1 VKKKKQRAEEMEEV
15 AETVE
20 AVEEKVDEVLE
31 EADLASE
38 MEQAILAEK
47 ERYLRLAAEY
57 ENFRKRSQKE
67 REDLQAFIR
76 ADVAAKFLP
85 VYDNLERA
93 VLTETEDDAFF
104 KGVEMTMAQL
114 IEVFEALGI
123 SKIPAVGE
131 TFNPELHNAVLHI
144 EDEQYGESEIV
155 EQFLT
160 GFMLGDK
167 VMRHSVVKVAN

>member
-1 VKKKKQRAEEMEEV
+1 MKRKKLNAEEIEEV
-15 AETVE
+15 AEAIAEEV
-20 AVEEKVDEVLE
+20 VEESEHVT
-31 EADLASE
+31 EAEDAL
-38 MEQAILAEK
+38 IAEK
-47 ERYLRLAAEY
+47 DRYLRLAAEY

-67 REDLQAFIR
+67 REDLQTFIR

-93 VLTETEDDAFF
+93 VLTETEDEAFF

-114 IEVFEALGI
+114 IEVFESLGI

-131 TFNPELHNAVLHI
+131 TFNPEIHNAVLHI

-160 GFMLGDK
+160 GFMLGDR
-167 VMRHSVVKVAN
+167 VLRHSVVKVAN

>member
-1 VKKKKQRAEEMEEV
+1 MKKKKQKTDEIEEV
-15 AETVE
+15 
-20 AVEEKVDEVLE
+20 VEEIAEEVLE
-31 EADLASE
+31 ESEQTSELEQDLAT
-38 MEQAILAEK
+38 EK

-57 ENFRKRSQKE
+57 ENYRKRSQKE
-67 REDLQAFIR
+67 REDLQNFIR

-93 VLTETEDDAFF
+93 VLTETEDEAFF

-114 IEVFEALGI
+114 GEIFESLGI
-123 SKIPAVGE
+123 SKISAVGE
-131 TFNPELHNAVLHI
+131 TFNPELHNAVFHI

-167 VMRHSVVKVAN
+167 VLRHSVVKVAN

>member
-1 VKKKKQRAEEMEEV
+1 MKKKKQNPDEIEEV
-15 AETVE
+15 TEEIAE
-20 AVEEKVDEVLE
+20 EVLE
-31 EADLASE
+31 EDPQTSELEQALAS
-38 MEQAILAEK
+38 EK

-57 ENFRKRSQKE
+57 ENYRKRSQKE
-67 REDLQAFIR
+67 REDLQNFIR

-93 VLTETEDDAFF
+93 VLTETEDEAFF

-114 IEVFEALGI
+114 SEIFESLGI

-131 TFNPELHNAVLHI
+131 TFDPEFHNAVFHI
-144 EDEQYGESEIV
+144 EDEQYGEREIV

-167 VMRHSVVKVAN
+167 VLRHSVVKVAN

>member
-1 VKKKKQRAEEMEEV
+1 MKKKKKLEDEIEEV
-15 AETVE
+15 VE
-20 AVEEKVDEVLE
+20 AIVEEVLE
-31 EADLASE
+31 GEQTSE
-38 MEQAILAEK
+38 QEQALAAEK
-47 ERYLRLAAEY
+47 DRYLRLAAEY
-57 ENFRKRSQKE
+57 ENYRKRSQKE
-67 REDLQAFIR
+67 REDLQVYIR

-93 VLTETEDDAFF
+93 IQTETEDEAFF

-114 IEVFEALGI
+114 CEVFESLGI

-131 TFNPELHNAVLHI
+131 TFNPELHNAVFHI

-160 GFMLGDK
+160 GFTIGDK
-167 VMRHSVVKVAN
+167 VLRHSVVKVAN

>member
-1 VKKKKQRAEEMEEV
+1 MKRKKLNAEEMEEV
-15 AETVE
+15 AEAIAEEV
-20 AVEEKVDEVLE
+20 VEEIEHAAETED
-31 EADLASE
+31 ALA
-38 MEQAILAEK
+38 AEK
-47 ERYLRLAAEY
+47 DRYFRLAAEY

-67 REDLQAFIR
+67 REDLQDFIR

-93 VLTETEDDAFF
+93 VLTVTEDEAFF

-114 IEVFEALGI
+114 IEVFESLGI

-160 GFMLGDK
+160 GFMLGDR
-167 VMRHSVVKVAN
+167 VLRHSVVKVAN